1 MEWRLWNKVDRD
13 RGWGYGRPSSIL
25 RRKGADRPGPHAGR
39 SEGRESCQT
48 GRQRRRQWQN
58 ENGGAGGGREGPDG
72 VADGKTMCGKKE
84 GRARRRT
91 GKGGEGPVRRGRR
104 RDGTP
109 TAYSAGEGGGRG
121 EGDAGT
127 EMERREVQETR
138 RGEGQRGAEGGRG
151 VR

>member
-25 RRKGADRPGPHAGR
+25 RRKGADRPGPHGGR

-58 ENGGAGGGREGPDG
+58 ENGGAGGGREGPDS
-72 VADGKTMCGKKE
+72 VADGKTMC
-84 GRARRRT
+84 
-91 GKGGEGPVRRGRR
+91 
-104 RDGTP
+104 
-109 TAYSAGEGGGRG
+109 GRG

-151 VR
+151 VRCLT